1 MERLTG
7 DRDTNRLRVLFLTT
21 EWPSPWSPT
30 NGTFVREHAY
40 AAATACDVAVVDLDR
55 SPGRSGLVESEQLE
69 GEAFPAWR
77 LRYRRFP
84 RPLSY
89 LAFVAGAFR
98 GYRAARAQ
106 ALEPD
111 VIHAHSFLSCGAA
124 LLLRAV
130 YRKPVAYTEHWTIF
144 TEENPGRL
152 SRAMT
157 LLARVALERADVVL
171 PVSDDLRLAL
181 ARLAPRAGFRV
192 VPNAVDVSLFSP
204 ASRSR
209 DGRPRLLTVGLL
221 DTPRKG
227 LDVLLAALRRVRD
240 DAAAPEFAVD
250 VVGDGGLRG
259 DYETLATRLGL
270 DDVVRFHG
278 LLGKPE
284 VAELMRS
291 SDLFVLGSRY
301 ENNPC
306 VLIEAMATGLPVV
319 ATAVG
324 GVPEIVDD
332 ETGVLAA
339 PLDEADLGGRI
350 GQALSRL
357 EGFERELIAR
367 RARERFSRESVGA
380 ALAEVYAMLARR
392 R

>member
-1 MERLTG
+1 VERLS
-7 DRDTNRLRVLFLTT
+7 RLRVLHLTT

-40 AAATACDVAVVDLDR
+40 AAATACDVAVVNLDR
-55 SPGRSGLVESEQLE
+55 SPGRSGLVESEPLE

-77 LRYRRFP
+77 LKYRRLP
-84 RPLSY
+84 RPFSY
-89 LAFVAGAFR
+89 VAFVVGAFR
-98 GYRAARAQ
+98 GFRTARAQ
-106 ALEPD
+106 GFEPD
-111 VIHAHSFLSCGAA
+111 VLHAHSFLSCGAA
-124 LLLRAV
+124 LVLRAA

-171 PVSDDLRLAL
+171 PVSEDLRAAL
-181 ARLAPRAGFRV
+181 AALAPRADFRV
-192 VPNAVDVSLFSP
+192 VPNAVDVSLFAP
-204 ASRSR
+204 GSRSR
-209 DGRPRLLTVGLL
+209 DGRARLLTVGLL

-227 LDVLLAALRRVRD
+227 LDVLLGALRHVRD
-240 DAAAPEFAVD
+240 DVRAPEFAVD
-250 VVGDGGLRG
+250 VVGDGGLRV
-259 DYETLATRLGL
+259 DYETLAKRLGL

-278 LLGKPE
+278 FLGKPQI
-284 VAELMRS
+284 AELMRS

-324 GVPEIVDD
+324 GVPEMVDED
-332 ETGVLAA
+332 TGLLAP
-339 PLDEADLGGRI
+339 PLDEVGLGGRI
-350 GQALSRL
+350 RDALASL
-357 EGFERELIAR
+357 DGFDRRLIAR

-380 ALAEVYAMLARR
+380 ALADVYGTLARR
-392 R
+392 

>member
-7 DRDTNRLRVLFLTT
+7 DGTNRLRVLFVTT
-21 EWPSPWSPT
+21 EWPSPRLPT

-40 AAATACDVAVVDLDR
+40 AAATACDVAVVNLDR
-55 SPGRSGLVESEQLE
+55 SPGRSGLVESEALE

-77 LRYRRFP
+77 LKYRRLP

-89 LAFVAGAFR
+89 VAFVAGAFR
-98 GYRAARAQ
+98 GFRAARAQ
-106 ALEPD
+106 GFEPD
-111 VIHAHSFLSCGAA
+111 VLHAHSFLSCGAA
-124 LLLRAV
+124 LLLRTV

-171 PVSDDLRLAL
+171 PVSEDLRSAL
-181 ARLAPRAGFRV
+181 AALAPRAELRV

-204 ASRSR
+204 GSRTG

-227 LDVLLAALRRVRD
+227 VDVLVAALGEVRED
-240 DAAAPEFAVD
+240 GRAPELVLD
-250 VVGDGGLRG
+250 VVGEGGLRAE
-259 DYETLATRLGL
+259 YETLAKRLGL

-278 LLGKPE
+278 FLNKPQI
-284 VAELMRS
+284 AELMRS

-324 GVPEIVDD
+324 GVPEMVDD
-332 ETGVLAA
+332 DTGLLAA
-339 PLDEADLGGRI
+339 PLDEVDLGGRI
-350 GQALSRL
+350 REALARL
-357 EGFERELIAR
+357 DGFDRRLIAR

-380 ALAEVYAMLARR
+380 ALADVYETLARR

>member
-1 MERLTG
+1 
-7 DRDTNRLRVLFLTT
+7 
-21 EWPSPWSPT
+21 
-30 NGTFVREHAY
+30 
-40 AAATACDVAVVDLDR
+40 VAVVDLDR
-55 SPGRSGLVESEQLE
+55 SPARSGLVESEAFE

-84 RPLSY
+84 RPISY
-89 LAFVAGAFR
+89 VAFVAGAFR
-98 GYRAARAQ
+98 GFRTARAHGFD
-106 ALEPD
+106 PD
-111 VIHAHSFLSCGAA
+111 VVHAHSFLSCAAA

-157 LLARVALERADVVL
+157 RLARIALERADVVL
-171 PVSDDLRLAL
+171 PVSEDLRSAL
-181 ARLAPRAGFRV
+181 AALAPRAAFRV

-204 ASRSR
+204 GNPSL
-209 DGRPRLLTVGLL
+209 DGRRRLLTVGLL

-227 LDVLLAALRRVRD
+227 VDVLLAALRRVRD
-240 DAAAPEFAVD
+240 DASAPELALD
-250 VVGDGGLRG
+250 VVGDGGLRPE
-259 DYETLATRLGL
+259 YEALAARLGL

-278 LLGKPE
+278 LLGKPQI
-284 VAELMRS
+284 AELMRS

-306 VLIEAMATGLPVV
+306 VVIEAMATGLPVV

-332 ETGVLAA
+332 ETGLLAA
-339 PLDEADLGGRI
+339 PLDEVDLGDRI
-350 GQALSRL
+350 GHALSRL
-357 EGFERELIAR
+357 DGFDRRLIAR
-367 RARERFSRESVGA
+367 RARERFSRESVCA
-380 ALAEVYAMLARR
+380 ALKGVYETLIS
-392 R
+392 

>member
-1 MERLTG
+1 VERLTEPV
-7 DRDTNRLRVLFLTT
+7 RLRVLFVTT
-21 EWPSPWSPT
+21 EWPSPWLPT

-40 AAATACDVAVVDLDR
+40 AASTACEVAVVDLDR
-55 SPGRSGLVESEQLE
+55 SRGRSGLVESEPLE
-69 GEAFPAWR
+69 GEAFPVWR

-89 LAFVAGAFR
+89 VAFVAGAFR
-98 GYRAARAQ
+98 GFRTARAQ
-106 ALEPD
+106 GFDPD
-111 VIHAHSFLSCGAA
+111 VVHAHSFLSCAAA

-157 LLARVALERADVVL
+157 VLARIALERSDVVL
-171 PVSDDLRLAL
+171 PVSEDLRSAL
-181 ARLAPRAGFRV
+181 AALAPRAAFRV

-204 ASRSR
+204 ESRSR
-209 DGRPRLLTVGLL
+209 GGPPRLLTVGLL

-227 LDVLLAALRRVRD
+227 VDVLLAGLRHLRDAGRARELAL
-240 DAAAPEFAVD
+240 D
-250 VVGDGGLRG
+250 VVGDGGLRAE
-259 DYETLATRLGL
+259 YEALAARLGL
-270 DDVVRFHG
+270 EDVVRFHG
-278 LLGKPE
+278 LLGKPQI
-284 VAELMRS
+284 AELMRG

-306 VLIEAMATGLPVV
+306 VVIEAMATGLPVV

-332 ETGVLAA
+332 DTGILAA
-339 PLDEADLGGRI
+339 PLDEVDLGDRI

-357 EGFERELIAR
+357 DSFDRGLIAR

-380 ALAEVYAMLARR
+380 TLAEVYETLVRR